1 MSADQDAGQLPTL
14 PWHKPQRRRAGKEPL
29 SRDRIVAAAIEI
41 LDADGLDAVSTRRV
55 AEALQTGSASLYAHI
70 ANRDELVEL
79 MYDRIAAE
87 IEVPEPDPIRWQ
99 EQLRTYA
106 RDAQRVWAAHAD
118 ITSASLSAIPTGP
131 NRLRLAERVLAILIA
146 AGLPGRTAGLAVDRL
161 HLYIDADAYEGW
173 LHTARAKAGL
183 SAEEYIGSIRE
194 YYRQLPADRFPLLAG
209 LADTLMSGDSAE
221 RFEFG
226 LGLLIDGLAVQLE
239 REGPGNTLTKER

>member
-1 MSADQDAGQLPTL
+1 VSAEQDAGQLPTL

-41 LDADGLDAVSTRRV
+41 LVADGLDAVSTRRV
-55 AEALQTGSASLYAHI
+55 AEALQTGSASLYAHV

-79 MYDRIAAE
+79 MYDRIAGE
-87 IEVPEPDPIRWQ
+87 IEVPEPDPARWQ
-99 EQLRTYA
+99 EQIKTYA
-106 RDAQRVWAAHAD
+106 RNAQRVWAAHAD
-118 ITSASLSAIPTGP
+118 ITRASLSAIPTGP
-131 NRLRLAERVLAILIA
+131 NRLRLAERVLAILLA
-146 AGLPGRTAGLAVDRL
+146 AGLSEQTAGWAVDRL

-194 YYRQLPADRFPLLAG
+194 YYRQLPVDRFPLIAG
-209 LADTLMSGDSAE
+209 LADTLMSGDSDE

-226 LGLLIDGLAVQLE
+226 LDLIIDGLASHLQ
-239 REGPGNTLTKER
+239 R